1 MDNQLEIANV
11 SNVVV
16 EYLKERPVGA
26 ILINGKWGSGKTH
39 FWKNHLEDLV
49 KENKLIPVYVSLNG
63 INSIKDMEQQ
73 KIVAFLARVRGK
85 QAKFWNNVIGTA
97 LTGLNITTQK
107 AIDSG
112 LGDIIRGMGLS
123 KIPMEKYVVCFDDLE
138 RCKLPIA
145 ESLGFINRFLEHQFL
160 KTIIM
165 ADESE
170 IPEKEVEEYNKKKE
184 KVISRVLGFEVDI
197 PEIITILSQTRKG
210 HSPFEKLLK
219 EHKNFI
225 TDFLQEY
232 QVKNLRV
239 LMFWTY
245 ILDRIAPEVLSIQEK
260 DYQQEILLFTAL
272 IVFEFKNG
280 GLKDFKETRDLDKIS
295 FEYGFRK
302 QAYDNSNGEEQEK
315 KDYSFEFYEKYI
327 HQNARWYHFYP
338 SIFKFILTGYFDKED
353 LIKEIKERIP
363 PKKKPHEIGFEK
375 LLRFQFRDMD
385 DKEFQKWVNVVW
397 ENAVKGKYTIYQY
410 PQITLFFHFFSDNGL
425 IGHSEEEIK
434 TGLNKGLE
442 LAADHSKINDHLL
455 ENLLHFT
462 NEDERVEEMKK
473 EVEKMHNKIFGN
485 EMVEKSKTWENKL
498 LKMDENELN
507 TYFEKY
513 RFDPLIFRFTNP
525 TEFGE
530 AILKAPGSTTR
541 VLRQLIKKRY
551 SPGAIKDFLS
561 EEHSFLTE
569 LKDFLKVSLDKEIK
583 PLRKFNL
590 IELIEELDHSIAKL
604 EN

>member
-1 MDNQLEIANV
+1 MDNQLEIGNV
-11 SNVVV
+11 SNVVA

-39 FWKNHLEDLV
+39 FWKNHLSDLV
-49 KENKLIPVYVSLNG
+49 KKNKLIPVYVSLNG
-63 INSIKDMEQQ
+63 INSIKDLEQQ
-73 KIVAFLARVRGK
+73 TIIAFVDCLPGKFLKKLFNPILNSLDVASEKYIGRSLGE
-85 QAKFWNNVIGTA
+85 VI
-97 LTGLNITTQK
+97 K
-107 AIDSG
+107 G
-112 LGDIIRGMGLS
+112 LGLHHM
-123 KIPMEKYVVCFDDLE
+123 PMEKCVICFDDLE

-145 ESLGFINRFLEHQFL
+145 ESLGFINRFLEHQYL

-170 IPEKEVEEYNKKKE
+170 IPQTEVEEYNKKKE

-210 HSPFEKLLK
+210 HTPSEKLLN

-232 QVKNLRV
+232 QEKNLRV

-260 DYQQEILLFTAL
+260 DYQQEILLFAAL

-280 GLKDFKETRDLDKIS
+280 GLKDFKETRGLDKIS

-302 QAYDNSNGEEQEK
+302 QAYDKSNGGEQEK

-353 LIKEIKERIP
+353 LIKEIKGRIP

-375 LLRFQFRDMD
+375 LLRFQFRDLD
-385 DKEFQKWVNVVW
+385 DKEFQKWVKVLW
-397 ENAVKGKYTIYQY
+397 ENALKGKYTIYQY

-425 IGHSEEEIK
+425 VGHSEEEIK
-434 TGLNKGLE
+434 IGLIKGLE
-442 LAADHSKINDHLL
+442 LAADHSKTNDYLL

-462 NEDERVEEMKK
+462 NEDTRVEEMKK

-485 EMVEKSKTWENKL
+485 EMVEKSKTWGNKL
-498 LKMDENELN
+498 LNMDENELN

-513 RFDPLIFRFTNP
+513 RFDPFIFRFTNP

-530 AILKAPGSTTR
+530 AILKASGSTIR
-541 VLRQLIKKRY
+541 VLRQLMKKRY

-561 EEHSFLTE
+561 EEQSFLTE
-569 LKDFLKVSLDKEIK
+569 LKDFLKVSMDKEIK

-590 IELIEELDHSIAKL
+590 NELIEELDHGIAKL
-604 EN
+604 GD

>member
-73 KIVAFLARVRGK
+73 TIVAFLARVRGK

-245 ILDRIAPEVLSIQEK
+245 ILDRIAPEVCR
-260 DYQQEILLFTAL
+260 ILT
-272 IVFEFKNG
+272 
-280 GLKDFKETRDLDKIS
+280 TRDSLPMAAFKVFWQTIRTGVKAAVMLPVPSWEVVKKMYWSIRSSLPTRILSGSLAVIKIRS
-295 FEYGFRK
+295 PLPRAPAVSYFTPLPSLTM
-302 QAYDNSNGEEQEK
+302 ASK
-315 KDYSFEFYEKYI
+315 KAKASAFC
-327 HQNARWYHFYP
+327 
-338 SIFKFILTGYFDKED
+338 T
-353 LIKEIKERIP
+353 
-363 PKKKPHEIGFEK
+363 
-375 LLRFQFRDMD
+375 
-385 DKEFQKWVNVVW
+385 
-397 ENAVKGKYTIYQY
+397 
-410 PQITLFFHFFSDNGL
+410 TL
-425 IGHSEEEIK
+425 
-434 TGLNKGLE
+434 
-442 LAADHSKINDHLL
+442 
-455 ENLLHFT
+455 
-462 NEDERVEEMKK
+462 
-473 EVEKMHNKIFGN
+473 
-485 EMVEKSKTWENKL
+485 
-498 LKMDENELN
+498 
-507 TYFEKY
+507 
-513 RFDPLIFRFTNP
+513 
-525 TEFGE
+525 
-530 AILKAPGSTTR
+530 
-541 VLRQLIKKRY
+541 
-551 SPGAIKDFLS
+551 
-561 EEHSFLTE
+561 
-569 LKDFLKVSLDKEIK
+569 
-583 PLRKFNL
+583 
-590 IELIEELDHSIAKL
+590 
-604 EN
+604 